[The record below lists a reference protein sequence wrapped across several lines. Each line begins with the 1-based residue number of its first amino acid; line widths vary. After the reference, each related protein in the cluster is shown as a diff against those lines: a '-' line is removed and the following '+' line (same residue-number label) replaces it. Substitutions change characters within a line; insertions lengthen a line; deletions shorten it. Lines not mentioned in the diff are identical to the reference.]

1 MVKLAMMFC
10 LVFRYSLTPLQ
21 LNTFLQLW
29 AKASWISSFLIVIN
43 YCYKCYYYFLILL
56 LLLPLLYYFSFT
68 LWKYRTRWLNN
79 TRSSKDMDNVFWYL
93 YSSLVV
99 INSVHMRSWHWILNE
114 AISRL
119 KDEENLASCSDNIFY
134 VELVE

>member
-68 LWKYRTRWLNN
+68 LWKYRTRWLNSI
-79 TRSSKDMDNVFWYL
+79 RSSKDNMHKFWSL
-93 YSSLVV
+93 WSSLVF
-99 INSVHMRSWHWILNE
+99 NSVQMHSLSWILIE

-119 KDEENLASCSDNIFY
+119 KDEKVLASYSNNTFD
-134 VELVE
+134 VE